1 MREYMT
7 SLGTIL
13 MLIAF
18 ANMLVPEGNIKKYVS
33 LAMGFIL
40 IIAAI
45 SVLPGSIGEISFSP
59 EAFDMSEEDIARAQ
73 AEHRAEVIKIHR
85 DNLKR
90 KIEAEMLHDSKA
102 YVEVLENGEIISV
115 TLLVRGDES
124 RAVLYITENLG
135 VPRERI
141 KIKYDEN

>member
-1 MREYMT
+1 MREYMM
-7 SLGTIL
+7 SLGTVL

-18 ANMLVPEGNIKKYVS
+18 ANMIVPEGNIKKYVS

-40 IIAAI
+40 IIAAL
-45 SVLPGSIGEISFSP
+45 SALPGSIGEISFSP
-59 EAFDMSEEDIARAQ
+59 ESFELSEEDIAKTQ
-73 AEHRAEVIKIHR
+73 AEYKAEVIKIHR
-85 DNLKR
+85 QNLKK
-90 KIEAEMLHDSKA
+90 KIEEQMLHGSKA
-102 YVEVLENGEIISV
+102 YLEVSENGEIISV

-124 RAVLYITENLG
+124 KAIFYITETLE

>member
-18 ANMLVPEGNIKKYVS
+18 SNMIVPEGKIKKYVS

-40 IIAAI
+40 IIAAL
-45 SVLPGSIGEISFSP
+45 SVLPGSVGEISFSP
-59 EAFDMSEEDIARAQ
+59 EAFDMSDEDIARSQ
-73 AEHRAEVIKIHR
+73 AKHRAEVIKIHR
-85 DNLKR
+85 ENLKR
-90 KIEAEMLHDSKA
+90 KIEQQMLHGSKA
-102 YVEVLENGEIISV
+102 YVEVMENGEIISI